1 MRERLLREVFANR
14 QQQICKY
21 KDPLW
26 RNAAV
31 REKLSDLPLPQHFSY
46 IYLSLEVENE
56 MNQYIFNLE
65 TTKIELHFE
74 KSEYAVLTMEQKS
87 DLKSAFLWSRAGEC
101 WVSRAKEP
109 NLWRAKQVA
118 AKLRFTEEKREGERL
133 SFSEQVDR
141 QADRAERRAERYEQC
156 AGNAARRGVALQKP
170 LEHMRGDTAFFTQ
183 PIIAG
188 HAGSQTFARRRE
200 KMFAQY
206 EKGFEEYRK
215 SGYFQDRAKIARATA
230 DGAKYRD
237 VVYLDRRIKECKS
250 EIRARK
256 KNIIHY
262 EETLSA
268 IENGEKQSGID
279 DTPITAE
286 MVTGWMEHEY
296 ELIEKAMDKQGFL
309 EACVDQCGGIQF
321 SRDNIKVG
329 YHVKVKGDRYA
340 EVISAGPQNITY
352 RILAGGAKGM
362 VLTAAYAKI
371 TEVVQAAE
379 QTETHPFTVG
389 ERFIAEQYVRDGDSL
404 KWSRV
409 RTTYEIVKINAKTIQ
424 LKPIDR
430 DGKIITRRP
439 KKSYNGR
446 WCFTLDDNYHNT
458 FYKAESTT
466 AEKVVKD
473 GEESA

>member
-46 IYLSLEVENE
+46 IYLSLEVESE

-74 KSEYAVLTMEQKS
+74 KSEYAALTMEQKS
-87 DLKSAFLWSRAGEC
+87 DLKSAFLWSRAGGC

-118 AKLRFTEEKREGERL
+118 AKLGFTEEQRQGERL

-141 QADRAERRAERYEQC
+141 QADRAERRAERYEQY
-156 AGNAARRGVALQKP
+156 AGNAARRGEALQKP

-188 HAGSQTFARRRE
+188 HAGSQAFARRRE

-215 SGYFQDRAKIARATA
+215 SGYFQDRAKTARATA

-237 VVYLDRRIKECKS
+237 VAYLDRRIKECKR
-250 EIRARK
+250 EIKARK
-256 KNIIHY
+256 KNVIHY
-262 EETLSA
+262 EETLAA
-268 IENGEKQSGID
+268 IENGKVEKRLDG
-279 DTPITAE
+279 TLITAE
-286 MVTGWMEHEY
+286 TVTGWMEHEY

-309 EACVDQCGGIQF
+309 EACVDQCGGIKF
-321 SRDNIKVG
+321 NRNNIKVG

-352 RILAGGAKGM
+352 RILTGGAKGM
-362 VLTAAYAKI
+362 VLTAAYTEI
-371 TEVVQAAE
+371 TEVIHDAE
-379 QTETHPFTVG
+379 QMETHPFTVG
-389 ERFIAEQYVRDGDSL
+389 ERFTAVQYVRDGDPL
-404 KWSRV
+404 KWSCV
-409 RTTYEIVKINAKTIQ
+409 RITYEIVKVSSKTIQ

-430 DGKIITRRP
+430 DGKIITRKP
-439 KKSYNGR
+439 KKSYNGK
-446 WCFTLDDNYHNT
+446 WCFALDDNYRNI

-466 AEKVVKD
+466 VEKVVKD